1 MTTVSWFTRP
11 ATRIPAANSEQF
23 RSKQGRKHTNGI
35 EPRPVAYQ
43 RSPTNVGDTS
53 MRPDREGC
61 VLRGRFL
68 EEATASVL
76 TIRRDP
82 TGQAG

>member
-1 MTTVSWFTRP
+1 MVSSP
-11 ATRIPAANSEQF
+11 GLLP
-23 RSKQGRKHTNGI
+23 
-35 EPRPVAYQ
+35 YQ
-43 RSPTNVGDTS
+43 RSPTNVGDAS
-53 MRPDREGC
+53 LRPDREGC